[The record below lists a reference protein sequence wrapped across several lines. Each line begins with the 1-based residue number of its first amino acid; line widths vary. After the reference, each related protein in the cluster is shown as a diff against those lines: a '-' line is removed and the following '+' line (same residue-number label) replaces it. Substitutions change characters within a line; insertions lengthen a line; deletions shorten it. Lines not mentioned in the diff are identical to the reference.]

1 MNTIYKVIFN
11 HATQT
16 WVAVSELQKAKSV
29 RKSVKTLAKLTALLS
44 LFHIQDVMAWQTYIA
59 GEGNTETNPTSGVY
73 NVIVGLANTV
83 NGHPADIDYSSTVG
97 TMSSNVFGDNNTV
110 DGHHA
115 NAIGGGITVTGER
128 AQGYGDTSTVNGT
141 RALSFG
147 VINNVTGNYSAAFG
161 AHETV
166 TGINSTALGSFNNVT
181 GNYSTALGQ
190 NINITVDNA
199 VAIGKDS
206 SNDQEN
212 TVSFGNSTNA
222 RRLVYVA
229 NGVNNT
235 DAVNL
240 QQLNAVNANVDKNT
254 KAVETNKTA
263 IQTNANAISNLDNT
277 KADKTALAE
286 TNANV
291 EKNTKAVET
300 NKSEIA
306 SNKENIQSNAD
317 AISNLATTK
326 ANVADVYIKSEVYN
340 KVEMDDKLTSLTG
353 TTPAV
358 INQVNSNQAAISQNR
373 ADIQLL
379 NSRVNNN
386 SQRINKLDRKVNHGL
401 AQTAALAG
409 LMQPMGVGKSSITAA
424 VGGYNSATAVAAGM
438 GYRINEKLAVKTGV
452 SFSTS
457 SKGNGV
463 AYNAGISYEW

>member
-1 MNTIYKVIFN
+1 MEKNTK
-11 HATQT
+11 
-16 WVAVSELQKAKSV
+16 AV
-29 RKSVKTLAKLTALLS
+29 
-44 LFHIQDVMAWQTYIA
+44 
-59 GEGNTETNPTSGVY
+59 ETNKTAIQT
-73 NVIVGLANTV
+73 N
-83 NGHPADIDYSSTVG
+83 
-97 TMSSNVFGDNNTV
+97 
-110 DGHHA
+110 A
-115 NAIGGGITVTGER
+115 NAISNLDNTK
-128 AQGYGDTSTVNGT
+128 ADK
-141 RALSFG
+141 
-147 VINNVTGNYSAAFG
+147 
-161 AHETV
+161 
-166 TGINSTALGSFNNVT
+166 TALAET
-181 GNYSTALGQ
+181 
-190 NINITVDNA
+190 
-199 VAIGKDS
+199 
-206 SNDQEN
+206 
-212 TVSFGNSTNA
+212 
-222 RRLVYVA
+222 
-229 NGVNNT
+229 
-235 DAVNL
+235 
-240 QQLNAVNANVDKNT
+240 NANVEKNT